1 MFCWTESAVTI
12 CADLGCRGNTFPIG
26 HRE

>member
-1 MFCWTESAVTI
+1 MFCWTESAVRI